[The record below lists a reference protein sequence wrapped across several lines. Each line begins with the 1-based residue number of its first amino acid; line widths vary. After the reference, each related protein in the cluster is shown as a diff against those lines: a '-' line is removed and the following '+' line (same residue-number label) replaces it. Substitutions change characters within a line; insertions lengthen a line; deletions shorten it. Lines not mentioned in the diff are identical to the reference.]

1 MKMARAF
8 IASIPLALVLVAA
21 VIVPVALIP
30 GTFGFHSWPT
40 ATADKV
46 AESPV
51 AVAAVELP
59 VARGGVRQSN
69 RVADTATP
77 RTVTPQILAAAP
89 VSGRGAPAAPDAAP
103 VPAAPTPVP
112 PAPPAS
118 PQPAPAAD
126 PPASGHDQAQPPPD
140 VVAAA
145 DPPVLRDHAAADAP
159 TLPVQPPAETA
170 TPQPR
175 DWKDRSGE

>member
-59 VARGGVRQSN
+59 VARGGLRQSN
-69 RVADTATP
+69 HGADTPKP
-77 RTVTPQILAAAP
+77 RPVTPQILAAAP
-89 VSGRGAPAAPDAAP
+89 VSGRRAPAAPDAAP
-103 VPAAPTPVP
+103 VPAAPTPV
-112 PAPPAS
+112 PPAS

-140 VVAAA
+140 VVAAV

-159 TLPVQPPAETA
+159 TPPVQPPAVTA